1 MSSTQSH
8 HLVIPFALTRSAGG
22 LQAVPQLQLQHLPA
36 LLDRLQPLPVRHWDE
51 YNYSTPHEHALA
63 EALQWP
69 ETLRQDGQMPWAAHM
84 ARSHGMATTIPVA
97 WGLVTPCHW
106 QIQTDHVTMAHP
118 QELELTLEEG
128 QELLHAM
135 QPRFAEEGLY
145 LVAVPGSKPG
155 NIQWLARGSLLE
167 GLRTA
172 SLDRVCG
179 RNVESWM
186 PSQVKATTSPTAARA
201 APLQRLHSEMQM
213 LLHTH
218 PVNERRQAAGKLP
231 VNSFWVSGTGVLP
244 ADIPLFPE
252 DANALQPHMLRQLA
266 TAAQREDWDAWLT
279 AWRWLDEHVFAP
291 LLQKQREGTLQGLQ
305 LTLCSEQRAASWHS
319 APVSLFDKLIR
330 SLRPTQLPALLQK
343 TL

>member
-8 HLVIPFALTRSAGG
+8 HLVIPFALTRSAGC

-135 QPRFAEEGLY
+135 QPWFAEEGLY
-145 LVAVPGSKPG
+145 LVAVPGTQPRKGSGKAVAQPALHARRTDHSPAKRVG
-155 NIQWLARGSLLE
+155 QKAVDHKHHKCHGHEHRTQQHELSERLAGVGCDELGQE
-167 GLRTA
+167 G
-172 SLDRVCG
+172 
-179 RNVESWM
+179 E
-186 PSQVKATTSPTAARA
+186 
-201 APLQRLHSEMQM
+201 E
-213 LLHTH
+213 
-218 PVNERRQAAGKLP
+218 EY
-231 VNSFWVSGTGVLP
+231 
-244 ADIPLFPE
+244 
-252 DANALQPHMLRQLA
+252 RQL
-266 TAAQREDWDAWLT
+266 RVED
-279 AWRWLDEHVFAP
+279 V
-291 LLQKQREGTLQGLQ
+291 
-305 LTLCSEQRAASWHS
+305 
-319 APVSLFDKLIR
+319 
-330 SLRPTQLPALLQK
+330 
-343 TL
+343 